1 MFAKLLQ
8 FRVNGRARTRHLGVM
23 SRPCND
29 NHPIPRLIVSP
40 QRRSKP
46 VLACHWHKGATGR
59 LECAWRSE
67 MNGVM
72 LGEEP
77 QIFFGGR
84 TAAVTC
90 RLTEKL

>member
-8 FRVNGRARTRHLGVM
+8 FRITGPQRMQRSVAT

-29 NHPIPRLIVSP
+29 NHPIPRLVMSP

-46 VLACHWHKGATGR
+46 VLACHWHKTATGR

-67 MNGVM
+67 TVVTPT
-72 LGEEP
+72 EEP
-77 QIFFGGR
+77 QIYFLVGEPR
-84 TAAVTC
+84 LLLAA
-90 RLTEKL
+90 